1 MGKIFY
7 TSDLHFGHKNILKY
21 EDRPWDS
28 VVDMNEGLIARW
40 NEKVTDNDDVYVLG
54 DFAFQSKNLRIDTIN
69 LIVHKLKGKKHL
81 IIGNHDEWINKIDV
95 KTRLWASMEYYAK
108 IVDKNRIVILSHY
121 PIETWDQE
129 HYGSIHLHGHLH
141 SNPTKLYQSNRYN
154 VGCDNWNYYPVTL
167 DEIIAREGYTEIKEV
182 NIL

>member
-21 EDRPWDS
+21 ENRPWNS
-28 VVDMNEGLIARW
+28 IEEMNEGLITRW
-40 NEKVTDNDDVYVLG
+40 NEKVTDNDDVYILG
-54 DFAFQSKNLRIDTIN
+54 DFAFQSKSLPIDTIN
-69 LIVHKLKGKKHL
+69 LITHKLKGKKHL

-95 KTRLWASMEYYAK
+95 KPRLWASMDYYAK
-108 IVDKNRIVILSHY
+108 IMDKNRIVILSHY

-129 HYGSIHLHGHLH
+129 HYGSIHLYGHLH
-141 SNPTKLYQSNRYN
+141 STPTKLYQSNRYN

-167 DEIIAREGYTEIKEV
+167 DEIIAREGYTSIKE
-182 NIL
+182 